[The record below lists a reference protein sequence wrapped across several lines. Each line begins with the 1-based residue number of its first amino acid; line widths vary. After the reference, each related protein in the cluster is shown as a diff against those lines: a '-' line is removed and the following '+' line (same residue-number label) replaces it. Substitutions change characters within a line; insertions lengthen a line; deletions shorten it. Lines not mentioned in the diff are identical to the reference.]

1 MLGKDMVVLPLSGV
15 VTKVFKRTKGRVYEN
30 VDPVLED
37 IKCLRQLC
45 NGTHSREIM
54 WYKCGESVYKAQVE
68 GVTYFLS
75 NSQDGN
81 LLTVEVNGRVRRL
94 IRGYSLFDA
103 LWRAVTFYY
112 ESSVS
117 CNLSELERDY
127 VETLKKD
134 TVSGKLAW
142 VYIDDF
148 YRAVVSEKVVVNL
161 YSSPEYVLYVGIPG
175 AEFRI
180 LQDNELLSELW
191 LTIVNSG
198 GSIVEAYMRNVVDGE
213 DE

>member
-1 MLGKDMVVLPLSGV
+1 MLSKDMVVFPLSGV
-15 VTKVFKRTKGRVYEN
+15 ITKAIKRTKGRVCED
-30 VDPVLED
+30 VDPALDD

-45 NGTHSREIM
+45 DSTHGREIM
-54 WYKCGESVYKAQVE
+54 WYKCGESVYKTQVE

-94 IRGYSLFDA
+94 IRGYSLLDA
-103 LWRAVTFYY
+103 LWRAVIFYY

-117 CNLSELERDY
+117 CSLSELERDY
-127 VETLKKD
+127 VGTLKKD
-134 TVSGKLAW
+134 TASGKLAW
-142 VYIDDF
+142 VYID
-148 YRAVVSEKVVVNL
+148 
-161 YSSPEYVLYVGIPG
+161 VGIPG

-191 LTIVNSG
+191 LTIVNSS